1 MWVSVFVCVSVC
13 IGEGGGGKPTHLGDP
28 PADTAAVDGGV
39 VVALATVSECVCA
52 KGMWGIGVG

>member
-1 MWVSVFVCVSVC
+1 VWVSVFVCVSVC
-13 IGEGGGGKPTHLGDP
+13 KGEGGGGKPTHLGDP

-39 VVALATVSECVCA
+39 VVALALIQCQSA